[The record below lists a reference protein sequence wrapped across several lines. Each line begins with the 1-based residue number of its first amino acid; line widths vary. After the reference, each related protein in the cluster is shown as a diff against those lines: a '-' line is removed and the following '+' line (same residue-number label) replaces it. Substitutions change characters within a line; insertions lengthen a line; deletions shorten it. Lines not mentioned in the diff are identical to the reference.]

1 MKRANFHWLRPQKS
15 ELSADFEEMIQA
27 RGLSPLIGQLL
38 WQRNIRTAADLQSF
52 LEPDLQGLHDP
63 FLFYDMEKA
72 VDRIQ
77 TAIMNEERILI
88 YGDYDADGITSTT
101 VLKEALELLG
111 ADVEFYLPNRFT
123 DGYGPNLSVYQDK
136 IAAGVQL
143 IITVDNGVSG
153 HEALAYAK
161 EAQVD
166 VIVTDHHELPPEL
179 PDAYAIIH
187 PRHPLGNYPFP
198 DLAGVGVAFKVAT
211 ALLEEVPVE
220 LLDLVAIGTI
230 ADMVSL
236 TGENRILVTN
246 GLKMIQQ
253 TERAGL
259 SALIE
264 VSGLKKRAINETDIG
279 FAIGPRLNAIGR
291 LEDANPA
298 VTLMSTFDPEEA
310 QSLANQL
317 DTINLQRKQYVETI
331 LKEAQNMLSDS
342 NQVHL
347 IVGDDWHEG
356 VLGIVAGRLMQQTG
370 RPVLV
375 LTKKSNGIAKG
386 SGRSVASL
394 NLFDMLSGMREMFT
408 SFGGHH
414 AAVGLSVPIDHLS
427 MLQERMNQYVV
438 DNRIDLSSG
447 IPLPIDE
454 ELSLAEITTNFIES
468 LKILAPFG
476 TDNPI
481 PKFLITNISA
491 DNGRQIGTENQHL
504 KVSLTDGEN
513 GQLDVIGFGFGSQLV
528 EFESEGLAVVGQLS
542 VNEWNGKKK
551 PQLMLE
557 DFEVNGIQLF
567 DLRSKKNRQ
576 GLTLD
581 AQTLGVAFSD
591 KLPSEIERFCPNVHV
606 YQTLDDLTAFFG
618 SGNYTQL
625 AFLDCPSEKE
635 LLRKIIQEI
644 PVNRIYLIL
653 VSTEDAYLDGVGTR
667 EQYGRLFQLI
677 NQQNGI
683 DIRYKLPMVANYL
696 QIPEKLLIFMI
707 QVFFDLKFVT
717 IKDGVLKKVPDPE
730 NKPLTESVLYQQ
742 RLAKIKTEEDLLMSD
757 LSTIRKWLIS

>member
-1 MKRANFHWLRPQKS
+1 VKRANFHWLKPQKS
-15 ELSADFEEMIQA
+15 ELSTDFKEIIQA
-27 RGLSPLIGQLL
+27 KGLSPLIGQLL
-38 WQRNIRTAADLQSF
+38 WQRNIQTEEALQAF
-52 LEPDLQGLHDP
+52 LNPDLQQLHDP

-77 TAIMNEERILI
+77 EAIINGERILI

-111 ADVEFYLPNRFT
+111 GDVEYYLPNRFT
-123 DGYGPNLSVYQDK
+123 DGYGPNLAVYQEK

-143 IITVDNGVSG
+143 IVTVDNGVSG
-153 HEALAYAK
+153 HEALTYAK

-179 PDAYAIIH
+179 PEAYAIIH
-187 PRHPLGNYPFP
+187 PRHPQGNYPFP

-253 TERAGL
+253 TDRSGL
-259 SALIE
+259 SALIDA
-264 VSGLKKRAINETDIG
+264 SGLKKTTISETDIG

-298 VTLMSTFDPEEA
+298 VTLMSTFDPDEA
-310 QSLANQL
+310 QHLAKELDSINQR
-317 DTINLQRKQYVETI
+317 RKQYVEGI
-331 LKEAQNMLSDS
+331 LQEAQAMISES

-347 IVGDDWHEG
+347 IVGNDWHEG

-370 RPVLV
+370 HPVLV

-386 SGRSVASL
+386 SGRSVDVL
-394 NLFDMLSGMREMFT
+394 NLFEMLSEMRDMFT

-427 MLQERMNQYVV
+427 MLQERMNQYIA
-438 DNRIDLSSG
+438 DHQIDFSKG
-447 IPLPIDE
+447 VPLAIDE
-454 ELSLAEITTNFIES
+454 ELSLAEITTEFIES
-468 LKILAPFG
+468 LKVLAPFG
-476 TDNPI
+476 MDNPI
-481 PKFLITNISA
+481 PKFMLTNITAES
-491 DNGRQIGTENQHL
+491 GRQIGTENQHL
-504 KVSLTDGEN
+504 KISLTDGSN
-513 GQLDVIGFGFGSQLV
+513 PPLDVIGFGFGPQLV

-542 VNEWNGKKK
+542 INEWNGKKK
-551 PQLMLE
+551 PQLMLD
-557 DFEVNGIQLF
+557 DFEVEGLQLF

-576 GLTLD
+576 GMTLD
-581 AQTLGVAFSD
+581 SQTLGIAFAD
-591 KLPSEIERFCPNVHV
+591 KLPAEIKQFCPNVYV
-606 YQTLDDLTAFFG
+606 YQTLDELRGFFET
-618 SGNYTQL
+618 GNYTQL
-625 AFLDCPSEKE
+625 AFLDCPIDKNLIKE
-635 LLRKIIQEI
+635 IIQEI
-644 PVNRIYLIL
+644 KVSRIYLVL
-653 VSTEDAYLDGVGTR
+653 LSNEDAYLDGVGTR
-667 EQYGRLFQLI
+667 EQYGRLFHLI
-677 NQQNGI
+677 KQQNGI
-683 DIRYKLPMVANYL
+683 DIRYKLPMVAKYL

-717 IKDGVLKKVPDPE
+717 IKDGVLTKVANPL
-730 NKPLTESVLYQQ
+730 NKPLTESDVYQQ
-742 RLAKIKTEEDLLMSD
+742 RLTKIKTEEDLLMSD

>member
-1 MKRANFHWLRPQKS
+1 
-15 ELSADFEEMIQA
+15 
-27 RGLSPLIGQLL
+27 
-38 WQRNIRTAADLQSF
+38 
-52 LEPDLQGLHDP
+52 
-63 FLFYDMEKA
+63 
-72 VDRIQ
+72 
-77 TAIMNEERILI
+77 
-88 YGDYDADGITSTT
+88 
-101 VLKEALELLG
+101 
-111 ADVEFYLPNRFT
+111 
-123 DGYGPNLSVYQDK
+123 
-136 IAAGVQL
+136 
-143 IITVDNGVSG
+143 
-153 HEALAYAK
+153 
-161 EAQVD
+161 
-166 VIVTDHHELPPEL
+166 
-179 PDAYAIIH
+179 
-187 PRHPLGNYPFP
+187 
-198 DLAGVGVAFKVAT
+198 
-211 ALLEEVPVE
+211 
-220 LLDLVAIGTI
+220 
-230 ADMVSL
+230 
-236 TGENRILVTN
+236 
-246 GLKMIQQ
+246 
-253 TERAGL
+253 
-259 SALIE
+259 
-264 VSGLKKRAINETDIG
+264 
-279 FAIGPRLNAIGR
+279 
-291 LEDANPA
+291 
-298 VTLMSTFDPEEA
+298 
-310 QSLANQL
+310 
-317 DTINLQRKQYVETI
+317 
-331 LKEAQNMLSDS
+331 
-342 NQVHL
+342 
-347 IVGDDWHEG
+347 
-356 VLGIVAGRLMQQTG
+356 MQQTG

-386 SGRSVASL
+386 SGRSVAAL

-576 GLTLD
+576 GLILD

>member
-1 MKRANFHWLRPQKS
+1 M
-15 ELSADFEEMIQA
+15 
-27 RGLSPLIGQLL
+27 
-38 WQRNIRTAADLQSF
+38 
-52 LEPDLQGLHDP
+52 
-63 FLFYDMEKA
+63 
-72 VDRIQ
+72 
-77 TAIMNEERILI
+77 
-88 YGDYDADGITSTT
+88 
-101 VLKEALELLG
+101 
-111 ADVEFYLPNRFT
+111 
-123 DGYGPNLSVYQDK
+123 
-136 IAAGVQL
+136 
-143 IITVDNGVSG
+143 
-153 HEALAYAK
+153 
-161 EAQVD
+161 
-166 VIVTDHHELPPEL
+166 
-179 PDAYAIIH
+179 
-187 PRHPLGNYPFP
+187 
-198 DLAGVGVAFKVAT
+198 
-211 ALLEEVPVE
+211 PVE

-310 QSLANQL
+310 Q
-317 DTINLQRKQYVETI
+317 
-331 LKEAQNMLSDS
+331 
-342 NQVHL
+342 
-347 IVGDDWHEG
+347 G

-386 SGRSVASL
+386 SGRSVAAL

-576 GLTLD
+576 GLILD
-581 AQTLGVAFSD
+581 AQTLGIAFSD

-653 VSTEDAYLDGVGTR
+653 VSTEDAY
-667 EQYGRLFQLI
+667 
-677 NQQNGI
+677 
-683 DIRYKLPMVANYL
+683 P
-696 QIPEKLLIFMI
+696 
-707 QVFFDLKFVT
+707 
-717 IKDGVLKKVPDPE
+717 
-730 NKPLTESVLYQQ
+730 
-742 RLAKIKTEEDLLMSD
+742 
-757 LSTIRKWLIS
+757 

>member
-1 MKRANFHWLRPQKS
+1 VKRANFHWLRPEKH
-15 ELSADFEEMIQA
+15 ELSADFKEMIQA
-27 RGLSPLIGQLL
+27 KRLSPLIGQLL
-38 WQRNIRTAADLQSF
+38 WQRNIRTEEALQRF
-52 LEPDLQGLHDP
+52 LEPDLQQLHDP
-63 FLFYDMEKA
+63 FLLYDMEKA
-72 VDRIQ
+72 VERIQ
-77 TAIMNEERILI
+77 AAIMNGERILI

-111 ADVEFYLPNRFT
+111 AEVDYYLPNRFT
-123 DGYGPNLSVYQDK
+123 DGYGPNLSVYQEK

-143 IITVDNGVSG
+143 ILTVDNGVSG

-161 EAQVD
+161 SAQVD

-179 PDAYAIIH
+179 PEAYAIIH

-236 TGENRILVTN
+236 TGENRVLVTN

-264 VSGLKKRAINETDIG
+264 ISGLKKRTINETDIG

-291 LEDANPA
+291 LEDATPG

-310 QSLANQL
+310 QALAKQL
-317 DTINLQRKQYVETI
+317 DTINQKRKQYVETI
-331 LKEAQNMLSDS
+331 LKEAQTMLSDA

-347 IVGDDWHEG
+347 IVGEDWHEG

-370 RPVLV
+370 KPVLV

-386 SGRSVASL
+386 SGRSVAAL
-394 NLFDMLSGMREMFT
+394 NLFEMLSGMREMFT

-427 MLQERMNQYVV
+427 MLQERMNQYVI
-438 DNRIDLSSG
+438 DNQIDFSNG

-454 ELSLAEITTNFIES
+454 ELSLAEITIDFIES

-476 TDNPI
+476 TENPI
-481 PKFLITNISA
+481 PKFLISNISA

-504 KVSLTDGEN
+504 KVSLIDEEN

-528 EFESEGLAVVGQLS
+528 EFKSEGLAVVGQLS

-557 DFEVNGIQLF
+557 DFEVNGMQLF

-576 GLTLD
+576 GMTLD
-581 AQTLGVAFSD
+581 AQTLGITFSD
-591 KLPSEIERFCPNVHV
+591 KLPSEMQQFCPHIHV
-606 YQTLDDLTAFFG
+606 FQTLDELRDAFNAG
-618 SGNYTQL
+618 DYTQL
-625 AFLDCPSEKE
+625 AFLDCPDRKE
-635 LLRKIIQEI
+635 LLKEIIQEI
-644 PVNRIYLIL
+644 TVTRVYLIL
-653 VSTEDAYLDGVGTR
+653 LSTEDAYLDGIGTR

-683 DIRYKLPMVANYL
+683 DIRYKLPMVAKYL

-717 IKDGVLKKVPDPE
+717 IKDGVLKKVPDPV
-730 NKPLTESVLYQQ
+730 NTPLTESVLYQQ